1 MENYERTRIE
11 GLLGRDGE
19 LRLLWQQH
27 LEFERELSVFE
38 GRVQLGPEEQVAR
51 KDLQKRKLSG
61 MDRIASIVARYEIS

>member
-11 GLLGRDGE
+11 GLLGRDEE

-27 LEFERELSVFE
+27 LEFERELSGFE
-38 GRVQLGPEEQVAR
+38 GRVQLGPAEQVAR

-61 MDRIASIVARYEIS
+61 MDRIAAIVARYEIG